1 MIDRLYKTAMG
12 MCKLALLL
20 AVLYFVLVML

>member
-1 MIDRLYKTAMG
+1 MFDKLYETAMG
-12 MCKLALLL
+12 MLKLALLL